1 MRAKAAFWTATA
13 LVSALLLGAAGASQP
28 AAADPISVKPA
39 NPQPAA
45 DTLTQGLAAEYIF
58 RLVRSLYSFEDS
70 DDWRK
75 GKPLQ
80 GLRYRSGAGGVLT
93 SGQGDGVCAR
103 ITGFIKLDQPGRYLF
118 ATQSNDGV
126 RVTIDNQEIIED
138 DGVHADQFSSNAEV
152 TVTEAGWYTLQVLY
166 FERKNT
172 STLELY
178 WQPPDKQEF
187 SLVPSEAFAYV
198 KS

>member
-1 MRAKAAFWTATA
+1 MRPMAGFWTSAA
-13 LVSALLLGAAGASQP
+13 IASALGLTAAGLSGP
-28 AAADPISVKPA
+28 AAADAIGVKPA

-45 DTLTQGLAAEYIF
+45 EALVPGLAAEYIF
-58 RLVRSLYSFEDS
+58 RLVRSISSFEDS

-80 GLRYRSGAGGVLT
+80 RLKYRSGTGGVLT

-103 ITGFIKLDQPGRYLF
+103 ITGFIKLDQAGRYLF
-118 ATQSNDGV
+118 STRSNDGV
-126 RVTIDNQEIIED
+126 RVTIDGMEVIED
-138 DGVHADQFSSNAEV
+138 DGVHTDQFSSNAEV
-152 TVTEAGWYTLQVLY
+152 TVPEPGWYSLQVLY

-172 STLELY
+172 STLELH

-187 SLVPSEAFAYV
+187 EVVPAEAFAYL
-198 KS
+198 K